1 MFLAKSPSGALWSSA
16 NCLQKRRSMIKLKK
30 VRRTLV
36 GMRRA
41 PVIELSTVFL
51 EAMLAER
58 MVEKQKFFSANWKFI
73 SGIKIYT
80 RVLKIEGKKYNNFSR
95 KIDAAIEDA
104 RSRMIISWIRNAEAC
119 CDAGLCKNK
128 NHRSARRSNVS
139 KMQNSKLAPVQ
150 LLFQRLNGA

>member
-1 MFLAKSPSGALWSSA
+1 
-16 NCLQKRRSMIKLKK
+16 
-30 VRRTLV
+30 
-36 GMRRA
+36 MRRA

-104 RSRMIISWIRNAEAC
+104 RSRIIISWIRNAEAC

-150 LLFQRLNGA
+150 LLFQRRIDPCLEEEEGGRFTARYTPPFEAESRLVGCQL

>member
-1 MFLAKSPSGALWSSA
+1 
-16 NCLQKRRSMIKLKK
+16 
-30 VRRTLV
+30 
-36 GMRRA
+36 MRRA

-58 MVEKQKFFSANWKFI
+58 VLEKQKFFSANWKFI

-119 CDAGLCKNK
+119 CDYAKIK
-128 NHRSARRSNVS
+128 ITD
-139 KMQNSKLAPVQ
+139 
-150 LLFQRLNGA
+150 QRADRT

>member
-1 MFLAKSPSGALWSSA
+1 
-16 NCLQKRRSMIKLKK
+16 
-30 VRRTLV
+30 
-36 GMRRA
+36 MRRA